1 MEKSMEEVAVGRFAE
16 IADGDYKVFA
26 VDEFEVGVFRI
37 GDKLVAYRNWC
48 PHAGGPV
55 CQGKIFHQIEE
66 ALTPDMRSAGLRH
79 SKRRNVVCP
88 WHGYEFD
95 IETGRHP
102 GDPNVRLTPVRVA
115 VREGEIY
122 VEVEQ

>member
-1 MEKSMEEVAVGRFAE
+1 MPEVAVGHLDE
-16 IADGDYKVFA
+16 LADGDHKVFA
-26 VDEFEVGVFRI
+26 IDAFEVGVFRI
-37 GDKLVAYRNWC
+37 GDKLVAYRNNC

-79 SKRRNVVCP
+79 SKRRIVVCP

-102 GDPNVRLTPVRVA
+102 GDPNVRLTPVKVA
-115 VREGEIY
+115 VRGGEIF
-122 VEVEQ
+122 VEVD

>member
-1 MEKSMEEVAVGRFAE
+1 MEEVAVGRFAE

-66 ALTPDMRSAGLRH
+66 ALTLYARKYPEDAFGIEPVIRFRRLVGEEFERLVGRTSNAPGFPDYPQAG
-79 SKRRNVVCP
+79 
-88 WHGYEFD
+88 
-95 IETGRHP
+95 
-102 GDPNVRLTPVRVA
+102 
-115 VREGEIY
+115 
-122 VEVEQ
+122 